1 VVGLSSASREPP
13 PLEELGGW
21 PAVLRRLFAGEV
33 LDAVVAEAA
42 LTDVLSGGATPVQLA
57 AFVGALRARGERVE
71 EVAGFVRAMR
81 RHAEQVPVEGELVD
95 TCGTGG
101 DQSGSINVSTVAAL
115 VVAAAG
121 VRVCKHGGRA
131 ASSSAGSADVLEAL
145 GVVID
150 LGPAGVAR
158 CIEETGI
165 GFCFAPRFHPAMRH
179 AAPVRRELG
188 VPTVFN
194 LLGPLS
200 NPARATRQVV
210 GVGDPALAEVVLG
223 ALVANGAVHAM
234 VVYGLDGLDELSV
247 GAPSVVLESEQVAPG
262 RHEQRRYEL
271 DPSALGI
278 ARASRESLRGGD
290 AATNARLALEVLG
303 GAPGPHREVVCLN
316 AAAGLLVADACGDW
330 GEALERARAAID
342 DGSAKRLLE
351 RFVESSRRAAEDGLR

>member
-1 VVGLSSASREPP
+1 MSSGSPAPP
-13 PLEELGGW
+13 PLEALGGW
-21 PAVLRRLFAGEV
+21 PAVLRRLFAGEI
-33 LDAVVAEAA
+33 LDTLTAEAA

-57 AFVGALRARGERVE
+57 AFVGALRARRERVE
-71 EVAGFVRAMR
+71 EVTGFVRAML
-81 RHAEQVPVEGELVD
+81 RHAEAVEVEGELVD

-115 VVAAAG
+115 VVAATG

-131 ASSSAGSADVLEAL
+131 ASSIAGSADVLEAL

-158 CIEETGI
+158 CIEEAGI

-194 LLGPLS
+194 VLGPLA

-210 GVGDPALAEVVLG
+210 GVGDPSLAEVVLG

-247 GAPSVVLESEQVAPG
+247 GAPSVVLEAKKVGPDRYE
-262 RHEQRRYEL
+262 ERRYEL
-271 DPSALGI
+271 DPRTLGI
-278 ARASRESLRGGD
+278 APAGRESLRGGD
-290 AATNARLALEVLG
+290 AATNARLALEVLRG
-303 GAPGPHREVVCLN
+303 TPGPHRDVVCLN
-316 AAAGLLVADACGDW
+316 AAAGLLVADACEDW
-330 GEALERARAAID
+330 GEALARARAAID
-342 DGSAKRLLE
+342 DGSARRLLD
-351 RFVESSRRAAEDGLR
+351 RFVDASRRAAEDGLR